1 MKNINL
7 NSDIGEGFGVY
18 DIGNDAEML
27 KIVNSANIACGFHAG
42 DPNVMDRV
50 VKQSI
55 KNGVSIG
62 AHPGFND
69 LWGFGRRQIHMS
81 TDEIEASVAYQIGAL
96 QAISATNNAIVT
108 HVKPH
113 GALNNMSSLD
123 PAIATAIARGVNLVD
138 PKLILVAVSGSFL
151 FSAGQALGLTVAAEA
166 YADRSYEDDG
176 NMTSRKYDHAMIK
189 DPEKAAA
196 QVRNIV
202 IDGYI
207 IANSGNK
214 VPVRADTICIHGD
227 EPTGPAVAQAVRK
240 MLDREGIAVKPL
252 PELNFG

>member
-1 MKNINL
+1 MKSINL

-18 DIGNDAEML
+18 DIGNDNEML

-50 VKQSI
+50 VKESI
-55 KNGVSIG
+55 RNGVSIG

-69 LWGFGRRQIHMS
+69 LWGFGRRQIYMPPK
-81 TDEIEASVAYQIGAL
+81 EIEAAVAYQIGSL
-96 QAISATNNAIVT
+96 QAICAINNTRVT

-113 GALNNMSSLD
+113 GALNNMSSVE
-123 PAIATAIARGVNLVD
+123 PEIAAAIAGGINSVD
-138 PKLILVAVSGSFL
+138 SNLILVAVSGSFL
-151 FSAGQALGLTVAAEA
+151 FSAGHSLGLTVAAEA

-176 NMTSRKYDHAMIK
+176 NMTSRKYEHAMIR
-189 DPEKAAA
+189 DPEKAAD

-207 IANSGNK
+207 VANSGK
-214 VPVRADTICIHGD
+214 KIPVKADTICIHGD

-240 MLDREGIAVKPL
+240 MLEGEGVKFQPL
-252 PELNFG
+252 PDLNLV

>member
-18 DIGNDAEML
+18 DIGNDNEML

-50 VKQSI
+50 VKESI
-55 KNGVSIG
+55 RNGVSIG

-69 LWGFGRRQIHMS
+69 LWGFGRRQIYMPAE
-81 TDEIEASVAYQIGAL
+81 EIEASVAYQIGAL
-96 QAISATNNAIVT
+96 QAISGMNNARVT

-113 GALNNMSSLD
+113 GALNNMSSVE
-123 PAIATAIARGVNLVD
+123 PEIADAIARGVNSVD

-151 FSAGQALGLTVAAEA
+151 FTAGHSLGLTVAAEA

-176 NMTSRKYDHAMIK
+176 NMTSRKYEHAMIK
-189 DPEKAAA
+189 DPKKAAD

-207 IANSGNK
+207 VANSGK
-214 VPVRADTICIHGD
+214 KIPVEADTICIHGD
-227 EPTGPAVAQAVRK
+227 EPTGPAVAQAVK
-240 MLDREGIAVKPL
+240 EMLEDAGIKIQPL
-252 PELNFG
+252 PDLNLI